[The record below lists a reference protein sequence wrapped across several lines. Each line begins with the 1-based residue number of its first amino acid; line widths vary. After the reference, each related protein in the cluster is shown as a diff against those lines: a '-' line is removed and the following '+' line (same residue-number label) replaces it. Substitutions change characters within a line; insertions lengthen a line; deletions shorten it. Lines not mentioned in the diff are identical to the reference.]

1 MSIDQYTYIEIPGN
15 RNIRIPIVKRTS
27 EQEEDSTGVRLPDWL
42 VAITGEELIT
52 SSKFSGFEGYTEL
65 LGFYCESS
73 RYVSGDSSIN
83 LYTSSTLWHS
93 DVFLVMQNGPHNASI
108 NKAIADGTIFPSVEI
123 IRVSKINGANQIIQ
137 KITFLTCHWCSS
149 QAYLDWSIFA
159 FTACIRMNEVQGFSQ
174 RGENKGVAMCTTDYA
189 QNTIK
194 GEVSE

>member
-73 RYVSGDSSIN
+73 RYV
-83 LYTSSTLWHS
+83 
-93 DVFLVMQNGPHNASI
+93 
-108 NKAIADGTIFPSVEI
+108 
-123 IRVSKINGANQIIQ
+123 
-137 KITFLTCHWCSS
+137 
-149 QAYLDWSIFA
+149 
-159 FTACIRMNEVQGFSQ
+159 
-174 RGENKGVAMCTTDYA
+174 
-189 QNTIK
+189 
-194 GEVSE
+194 